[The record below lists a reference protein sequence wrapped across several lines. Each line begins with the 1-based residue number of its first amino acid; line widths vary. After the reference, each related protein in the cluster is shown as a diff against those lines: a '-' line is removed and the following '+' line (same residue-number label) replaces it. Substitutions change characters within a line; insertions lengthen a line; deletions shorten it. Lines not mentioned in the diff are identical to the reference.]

1 MVKEFRLQGVFIH
14 QLVHINLTTVSC
26 VSEEILCLPMVEI
39 LHWPK
44 LAINVTISYS
54 SDT

>member
-1 MVKEFRLQGVFIH
+1 MVKEFRLMYENTL

-26 VSEEILCLPMVEI
+26 VSEAILCLPMVEI

-44 LAINVTISYS
+44 LAINITISYS
-54 SDT
+54 SDR